1 MNNYLSIFDL
11 DGVLIES
18 REMHYDALNQA
29 LANVDPKF
37 VISKEEHL
45 SSYDGL
51 PTSSKLNLLTEN
63 KGLPIDK
70 HQQIWED
77 KQKATIEIFSE
88 LENDYEL
95 MSYFKQLKNHNYRI
109 AVASNSIRNTV
120 KLVLLKLGL
129 LEFIDYYVSN
139 EDVIRNKP
147 FPEMYWKCMSA
158 CNSIPRHTVI
168 FEDSHIGRQGAID
181 SGAHLIP
188 IENRFDLNQEKI
200 NKVFNIFENQCVT
213 HIPWRSE
220 KMNVLIPMAG
230 AGSRFADAGYTFPKP
245 LIEVN
250 GKPMIQVVVENLNI
264 EANYTFIVQKEH
276 YLKYSLQ
283 YLLNLIAPNCNIVQV
298 DQLTQGAACTT
309 LLAKQFIDNDSPLL
323 IANSDQFVEWNS
335 NECLYA
341 FNADGIDGGILTFRN
356 CFGYRTLVETK
367 EYGKIP
373 IGKIVTQKLKCNV
386 LSYNEE
392 LKIFE
397 YTKVLDFIR
406 LKGDK
411 LDWKTLITP
420 WGGKTKVTSDH
431 EFLTVDG
438 YKMISN
444 ISNNNDKI
452 LTNKLTMNSKQFE
465 VFEGTMLGD
474 SSIPLG
480 RGVVNGGLK
489 FSHCK
494 IQKKWAQTKLD
505 IFKNIGTYHC
515 DYDVKLKSNDKT
527 YNSNASRV
535 KLIPEFKHQRKRWY
549 VNGKKIVPL
558 DIKLTPISIAT
569 WYMDDG
575 HLMKKQNIARFSTDS
590 YDDKSISILQNKLL
604 EYNIFS
610 YITTH
615 NNYKRICISSKSS
628 DVFFNLISSYIIPDM
643 SYKVP
648 EKYRNNCSYDEW
660 NNVCEDIKYYEN
672 IKLEDVSS
680 YTSDIKY
687 AFCLET
693 KNNNFIVDNL
703 VAHNCH
709 PKWSFAKIGNDG
721 FVSEVAEKKPI
732 SDNASVGIYYWSKGS
747 DYVKYAEQMIS
758 KGITTKNEYYV
769 CPVFNEAIEDGKKI
783 RMKEIQK
790 MWGLG
795 TPEDLN
801 YFLEHYS

>member
-18 REMHYDALNQA
+18 REMHYNALNQA
-29 LANVDPKF
+29 LENVDPKF

-51 PTSSKLNLLTEN
+51 PTSIKLSLLTEN

-77 KQKATIEIFSE
+77 KQKASIEIFSD

-158 CNSIPRHTVI
+158 CNCIPKHTVI

-188 IENRFDLNQEKI
+188 IENRFDLNQAKI
-200 NKVFNIFENQCVT
+200 NKIFDIFENQCVT

-309 LLAKQFIDNDSPLL
+309 LLASEFIDNDSPLL

-341 FNADGIDGGILTFRN
+341 FNADGIDGGILTF
-356 CFGYRTLVETK
+356 K
-367 EYGKIP
+367 
-373 IGKIVTQKLKCNV
+373 
-386 LSYNEE
+386 
-392 LKIFE
+392 
-397 YTKVLDFIR
+397 
-406 LKGDK
+406 
-411 LDWKTLITP
+411 
-420 WGGKTKVTSDH
+420 
-431 EFLTVDG
+431 
-438 YKMISN
+438 
-444 ISNNNDKI
+444 
-452 LTNKLTMNSKQFE
+452 
-465 VFEGTMLGD
+465 
-474 SSIPLG
+474 
-480 RGVVNGGLK
+480 
-489 FSHCK
+489 
-494 IQKKWAQTKLD
+494 
-505 IFKNIGTYHC
+505 
-515 DYDVKLKSNDKT
+515 
-527 YNSNASRV
+527 
-535 KLIPEFKHQRKRWY
+535 
-549 VNGKKIVPL
+549 
-558 DIKLTPISIAT
+558 
-569 WYMDDG
+569 
-575 HLMKKQNIARFSTDS
+575 
-590 YDDKSISILQNKLL
+590 
-604 EYNIFS
+604 
-610 YITTH
+610 
-615 NNYKRICISSKSS
+615 
-628 DVFFNLISSYIIPDM
+628 
-643 SYKVP
+643 
-648 EKYRNNCSYDEW
+648 
-660 NNVCEDIKYYEN
+660 
-672 IKLEDVSS
+672 
-680 YTSDIKY
+680 
-687 AFCLET
+687 
-693 KNNNFIVDNL
+693 
-703 VAHNCH
+703 NCH
-709 PKWSFAKIGNDG
+709 PKWSFAKIGSDG

-732 SDNASVGIYYWSKGS
+732 SDNASVGIYYWSRGS
-747 DYVKYAEQMIS
+747 DYVKYAQQMIS

-769 CPVFNEAIEDGKKI
+769 CPVFNEAIADGKKI

-795 TPEDLN
+795 TPEDLD
-801 YFLEHYS
+801 YFLEHYNA

>member
-1 MNNYLSIFDL
+1 MNKLVIFDL

-95 MSYFKQLKNHNYRI
+95 MGYFRQLKNHNYRI

-158 CNSIPRHTVI
+158 CNCIPKHTVI

-188 IENRFDLNQEKI
+188 IENRFDLNQGKI
-200 NKVFNIFENQCVT
+200 NKIFDIFENQCVT

-309 LLAKQFIDNDSPLL
+309 LLASEFIDNDSPLL

-341 FNADGIDGGILTFRN
+341 FNADGIDGGILTF
-356 CFGYRTLVETK
+356 K
-367 EYGKIP
+367 
-373 IGKIVTQKLKCNV
+373 
-386 LSYNEE
+386 
-392 LKIFE
+392 
-397 YTKVLDFIR
+397 
-406 LKGDK
+406 
-411 LDWKTLITP
+411 
-420 WGGKTKVTSDH
+420 
-431 EFLTVDG
+431 
-438 YKMISN
+438 
-444 ISNNNDKI
+444 
-452 LTNKLTMNSKQFE
+452 
-465 VFEGTMLGD
+465 
-474 SSIPLG
+474 
-480 RGVVNGGLK
+480 
-489 FSHCK
+489 
-494 IQKKWAQTKLD
+494 
-505 IFKNIGTYHC
+505 
-515 DYDVKLKSNDKT
+515 
-527 YNSNASRV
+527 
-535 KLIPEFKHQRKRWY
+535 
-549 VNGKKIVPL
+549 
-558 DIKLTPISIAT
+558 
-569 WYMDDG
+569 
-575 HLMKKQNIARFSTDS
+575 
-590 YDDKSISILQNKLL
+590 
-604 EYNIFS
+604 
-610 YITTH
+610 
-615 NNYKRICISSKSS
+615 
-628 DVFFNLISSYIIPDM
+628 
-643 SYKVP
+643 
-648 EKYRNNCSYDEW
+648 
-660 NNVCEDIKYYEN
+660 
-672 IKLEDVSS
+672 
-680 YTSDIKY
+680 
-687 AFCLET
+687 
-693 KNNNFIVDNL
+693 
-703 VAHNCH
+703 NCH
-709 PKWSFAKIGNDG
+709 PKWSFAKIGSDG

-747 DYVKYAEQMIS
+747 DYVKYARQMIS

-769 CPVFNEAIEDGKKI
+769 CPVFNEAIADGKKI

-795 TPEDLN
+795 TPEDLD
-801 YFLEHYS
+801 YFLEHYNA